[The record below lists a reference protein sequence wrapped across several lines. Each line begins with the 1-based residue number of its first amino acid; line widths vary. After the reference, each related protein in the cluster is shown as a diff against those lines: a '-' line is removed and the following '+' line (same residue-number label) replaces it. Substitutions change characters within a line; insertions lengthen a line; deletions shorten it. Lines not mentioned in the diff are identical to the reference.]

1 MYYSIEFF
9 NKKENKYLLQVSMY
23 ILAVYIIGLFVGSV
37 ITYYDTTYKFKKQA
51 IEHGYAEYDNKTGE
65 WEWKNSQT
73 LNTEP

>member
-1 MYYSIEFF
+1 MRRLTAMFEVICIIMNFLIPCIF
-9 NKKENKYLLQVSMY
+9 LFLFY
-23 ILAVYIIGLFVGSV
+23 IV

-65 WEWKNSQT
+65 WKWKNSQT